1 MPENIRVLKAYLES
15 DRQWT
20 RLLRISHA
28 QFMLKEANSASERRF
43 WQAVLEANEDEK

>member
-1 MPENIRVLKAYLES
+1 MKNEFQAYLKA

-20 RLLRISHA
+20 RPLRIAHA

-43 WQAVLEANEDEK
+43 WQAVLEANEGE